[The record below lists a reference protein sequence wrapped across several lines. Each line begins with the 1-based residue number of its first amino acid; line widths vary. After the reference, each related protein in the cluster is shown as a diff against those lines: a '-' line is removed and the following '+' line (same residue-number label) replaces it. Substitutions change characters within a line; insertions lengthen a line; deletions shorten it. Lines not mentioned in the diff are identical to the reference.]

1 MMRKANKNELT
12 RMKLKQQKVGGKHK
26 GKCQAYREQK
36 IWRTQRWCLWEG
48 IGLEYIDVDKKKETE
63 EREL

>member
-1 MMRKANKNELT
+1 
-12 RMKLKQQKVGGKHK
+12 MKLKQQKVGGKHK